1 MKRNVIRILVAGVV
15 ISSAFA
21 LIGCSPRNTTTTYQ
35 TQPTLAV
42 APSAECAGCGAIT
55 SIDRTGGVYDDSAYR
70 VSIKLDNGGT
80 QTLTQTTQPP
90 FRVGDRVQ
98 ILNQPVQ

>member
-1 MKRNVIRILVAGVV
+1 MKRSVIGILMAGAV
-15 ISSAFA
+15 ISCIFA
-21 LIGCSPRNTTTTYQ
+21 LFGCSSRNTTTTYQ
-35 TQPTLAV
+35 THPTLTV

-80 QTLTQTTQPP
+80 QTLTQKTQPP